1 MLIWQQG
8 CFGLERA
15 RSPIAL
21 IDYRDPMDFLLDR
34 YDLVQF
40 ALFGLAVAGV
50 LVGLWIANRLML
62 GANTPHESRPARQ
75 FGMMVLTFIAL
86 VIVVLALPV
95 APETRGQLLS
105 LMGVA
110 LTLVIA
116 LASTTFAANAM
127 AGLMLRVVENY
138 RPGDWIRVKEEFG
151 RVTERGLFHT
161 EIQTEERDL
170 TTLPNL
176 YIVQNPVKVVRSS
189 GTIVSCELSLG
200 YEQDHVVIEPL
211 LTQAARAAGLE
222 DPFVHIRELGDYS
235 VTYRI
240 AGFLTDVKSL
250 LTARSTLRRFVLDKL
265 HAAKVEIV
273 SPTFMNQRR
282 VDDETMIPE
291 TRRPQPIR
299 TDGPTAE
306 AVAFDKA
313 DEAEKLETV
322 RKDRAEL
329 TAEIKQLKESLTDTA
344 KDERAAVERSIDQK
358 QRRVVWLDERIAEL
372 ENEKGGE

>member
-1 MLIWQQG
+1 M
-8 CFGLERA
+8 
-15 RSPIAL
+15 
-21 IDYRDPMDFLLDR
+21 
-34 YDLVQF
+34 
-40 ALFGLAVAGV
+40 
-50 LVGLWIANRLML
+50 
-62 GANTPHESRPARQ
+62 
-75 FGMMVLTFIAL
+75 
-86 VIVVLALPV
+86 
-95 APETRGQLLS
+95 
-105 LMGVA
+105 
-110 LTLVIA
+110 
-116 LASTTFAANAM
+116 
-127 AGLMLRVVENY
+127 
-138 RPGDWIRVKEEFG
+138 
-151 RVTERGLFHT
+151 
-161 EIQTEERDL
+161 
-170 TTLPNL
+170 
-176 YIVQNPVKVVRSS
+176 
-189 GTIVSCELSLG
+189 
-200 YEQDHVVIEPL
+200 
-211 LTQAARAAGLE
+211 
-222 DPFVHIRELGDYS
+222 
-235 VTYRI
+235 
-240 AGFLTDVKSL
+240 
-250 LTARSTLRRFVLDKL
+250 LDKL